1 VVSRIIPGQ
10 QDAYRHF
17 MGRVAPLLAD
27 SGLKQTVGL
36 TFGLIRVRSSVLME
50 APGQKSRTTYKYFPR
65 GWTVRSSVEF
75 LSHSDT
81 QGEE

>member
-1 VVSRIIPGQ
+1 
-10 QDAYRHF
+10 
-17 MGRVAPLLAD
+17 
-27 SGLKQTVGL
+27 VGL